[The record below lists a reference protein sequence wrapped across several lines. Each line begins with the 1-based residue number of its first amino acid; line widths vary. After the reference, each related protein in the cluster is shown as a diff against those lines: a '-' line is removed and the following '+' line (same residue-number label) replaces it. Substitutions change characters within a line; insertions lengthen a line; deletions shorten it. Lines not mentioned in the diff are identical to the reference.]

1 MADADV
7 AEGAA
12 DRDRSSGMP
21 QMSARARQTP
31 EEWRQTA
38 RELES
43 EIDAY
48 PEDHAEILGEAAHA
62 WQRAGDLDRAEQCY
76 ERLLAEQ
83 DDPHMPDPR
92 VPYAEFLI
100 EAELDPDRGWGML
113 RQLWHERTTDPQ
125 DYQRA
130 AEIHEELGFLQEAL
144 TWSNAG
150 VARCCPQPFDP
161 GFADL
166 REDVELFTLLDGR
179 RRQRRALEQ
188 PADELDELV
197 EASRGDVAES
207 LAPRPQQDTPPLVP
221 YWPEGEFDEALRRW
235 PETLRPVT
243 PHGQD
248 EDAPRTHTEH
258 RRAVERELRASA
270 AGRRR
275 GWCR

>member
-1 MADADV
+1 
-7 AEGAA
+7 
-12 DRDRSSGMP
+12 
-21 QMSARARQTP
+21 
-31 EEWRQTA
+31 
-38 RELES
+38 
-43 EIDAY
+43 
-48 PEDHAEILGEAAHA
+48 
-62 WQRAGDLDRAEQCY
+62 
-76 ERLLAEQ
+76 
-83 DDPHMPDPR
+83 MPDPR

-161 GFADL
+161 WFADL
-166 REDVELFTLLDGR
+166 REDVELFALLDGR

-270 AGRRR
+270 AGETPRVVPLSTEEFGAFGSGAGTGDVLLLLERYMLVWDEAGSGRCSSSVSRPMTIRVIARRSTRESRPAR
-275 GWCR
+275 GRFAPSTGLLPVIIAR